1 MAMGFKEYMIAVAEK
16 MYFIPPKPEDRL
28 KPWTASDIA
37 KFAAENPKAAGDM
50 QTLRSAGMMCGVGML
65 AGAGAGGAFF
75 FSRPGTF
82 NGKLFSATL
91 GCCYSLLHILFAM
104 LHISHALSP
113 LSIPL
118 ELALSPCYFS
128 IPFLLPLSFP
138 LPPPFSFSHTHTQRY
153 MRDRQSTKGRTTHK
167 HTVSK

>member
-1 MAMGFKEYMIAVAEK
+1 MAMGFKEHMVAVAEK
-16 MYFIPPKPEDRL
+16 MYIIPPKPEDRL

-82 NGKLFSATL
+82 NGKLFSAML
-91 GCCYSLLHILFAM
+91 GCCYSLLRILFAM
-104 LHISHALSP
+104 LEISHALSP

-118 ELALSPCYFS
+118 ELAFS
-128 IPFLLPLSFP
+128 PFLSLDPFPSPSFSP
-138 LPPPFSFSHTHTQRY
+138 SPPPVRLFTHTHTH
-153 MRDRQSTKGRTTHK
+153 TKAI
-167 HTVSK
+167 

>member
-1 MAMGFKEYMIAVAEK
+1 MAMGFKEYMVAVAEK
-16 MYFIPPKPEDRL
+16 LYFIPPKPEDRL

-37 KFAAENPKAAGDM
+37 KFASENPKAAGDM

-91 GCCYSLLHILFAM
+91 GCCYSLLHILLAM
-104 LHISHALSP
+104 LDRSLALSP

-118 ELALSPCYFS
+118 ELVLSPCLFIDPFPSPRFS
-128 IPFLLPLSFP
+128 PTLPAVFLST
-138 LPPPFSFSHTHTQRY
+138 HTHT
-153 MRDRQSTKGRTTHK
+153 HK
-167 HTVSK
+167 DI